1 MNLLRRP
8 HPRRRRRRHARRA
21 PRHHRQPAG
30 SHRHRRERSHRPIGL
45 HAHGPG
51 RIQLRPQLP
60 PTPSKNTS
68 TTPSKAASSSTTRS
82 SPGPWCNDSPD
93 RIIEL
98 ENRIGC
104 LFDRNPDGTIHQ
116 KPFAGQSFDRT
127 VHKGDLTGI
136 EIMSNLR
143 DWVFEQ
149 PNVTVLE
156 ETRGLDFLTAGS
168 RVVGAVLLDNR
179 RGRFIAVTAKATLSA
194 TGAGATMYQ
203 ISSPSLEKAADGQA
217 MAARLGAE
225 FVDMEMMQFHPTG
238 ILAGN
243 SIATGG
249 LLEEGLRGAG
259 ARLYNALG
267 ERYME
272 RYAPDKLERAT
283 RDVVCRAGYMEI
295 MAGRGTPSGGVLLDA
310 SHIRDVAKHFAGM
323 VDRCRE
329 YGFDLVNGRVE
340 VSPSSHYHMG
350 GIKIDVNCRTNIDG
364 LFAAGEDAGGVHG
377 ANRLGGNGVADS
389 IVFGARA
396 GDTMVEY
403 ISVSHQPS
411 VSATTGRVQL
421 SAPSSAPA
429 PRKSKHLQ
437 ALAAPLERSDGEN
450 PFTLRDQLER
460 VMWTKVGVV
469 RNGPD
474 MTEALPEIQE
484 IRERIKS
491 ASGISPPLDGEGLG
505 GAGSIPIYNAPWN
518 EAINTENLVAH
529 RRNAHPQRTGP
540 RRIPRRP
547 LPQRLSFPTQNIH
560 WLKNICMKAL
570 ADGEFEMTFTPVEF
584 TRLTPEELKEHRER
598 RRPKNLAR
606 HRRRMKREQPTFSF
620 VPFSVTPSLGVS
632 PIATPIRPPGR
643 SPRRRDG
650 SHTWP
655 RPASKRSLPGAYKRG
670 PRESGHFQ
678 KANVTSAS
686 AASVAYPFPW

>member
-1 MNLLRRP
+1 MLPIDDLSCDVLILGAGGAGMLAALHVTTAN
-8 HPRRRRRRHARRA
+8 PRARIVIA
-21 PRHHRQPAG
+21 VKG
-30 SHRHRRERSHRPIGL
+30 LIGQS
-45 HAHGPG
+45 GC
-51 RIQLRPQLP
+51 
-60 PTPSKNTS
+60 
-68 TTPSKAASSSTTRS
+68 TRMVQGGYNCVLNS
-82 SPGPWCNDSPD
+82 ADSFDKHFDDTIKGGQFLNNQELAWALVHDSPD

-98 ENRIGC
+98 ENRVGC
-104 LFDRNPDGTIHQ
+104 LFDRNADGTIHQ

-179 RGRFIAVTAKATLSA
+179 RGRFVAVTAKATLSA

-238 ILAGN
+238 ILAGK

-283 RDVVCRAGYMEI
+283 RDVVSRSGYMEI
-295 MAGRGTPSGGVLLDA
+295 MAGRGTASGGVLIDA
-310 SHIRDVAKHFAGM
+310 THIKDVAKHFAGM

-329 YGFDLVNGRVE
+329 YGFDLVNDRVE

-350 GIKIDVNCRTNIDG
+350 GVRIDVDCHTNIEG

-396 GDTMVEY
+396 GDTMVED
-403 ISVSHQPS
+403 IS
-411 VSATTGRVQL
+411 
-421 SAPSSAPA
+421 
-429 PRKSKHLQ
+429 RKSLVVSSEVGAAVREICARGLQ
-437 ALAAPLERSDGEN
+437 PLERTTGEN
-450 PFTLRDQLER
+450 PFQLRDRLER

-474 MTEALPEIQE
+474 MTSALPEIQE
-484 IRERIKS
+484 IRERIKN
-491 ASGISPPLDGEGLG
+491 ASGSVIRSSAGGG
-505 GAGSIPIYNAPWN
+505 ARGAGSPDIANGSSSDFRRLTPDTRNRTHSAIYNAPWN
-518 EAINTENLVAH
+518 EAINTENLSVIAEMLTRSALAREESRGAH
-529 RRNAHPQRTGP
+529 YR
-540 RRIPRRP
+540 
-547 LPQRLSFPTQNIH
+547 SDFPNQNIE
-560 WLKNICMKAL
+560 WLKNICMTPL
-570 ADGEFEMTFTPVEF
+570 PDGGFQMAYRPVEF
-584 TRLTPEELKEHRER
+584 TRLTPQELKEHRER
-598 RRPKNLAR
+598 AGLKTL
-606 HRRRMKREQPTFSF
+606 
-620 VPFSVTPSLGVS
+620 
-632 PIATPIRPPGR
+632 
-643 SPRRRDG
+643 
-650 SHTWP
+650 
-655 RPASKRSLPGAYKRG
+655 PAIDD
-670 PRESGHFQ
+670 E
-678 KANVTSAS
+678 
-686 AASVAYPFPW
+686 

>member
-1 MNLLRRP
+1 MLPIDDLSCDVLILGAGGAGMLAALHVTTAN
-8 HPRRRRRRHARRA
+8 PRARIVIA
-21 PRHHRQPAG
+21 VKG
-30 SHRHRRERSHRPIGL
+30 LIGQS
-45 HAHGPG
+45 GC
-51 RIQLRPQLP
+51 
-60 PTPSKNTS
+60 
-68 TTPSKAASSSTTRS
+68 TRMVQGGYNCVLNS
-82 SPGPWCNDSPD
+82 ADSFDKHFDDTIKGGQFLNNQELAWALVNDSPS

-98 ENRIGC
+98 ENRVGC

-283 RDVVCRAGYMEI
+283 RDVVSRSSYMEI
-295 MAGRGTPSGGVLLDA
+295 MAGRGTPSGGVLIDA
-310 SHIRDVAKHFAGM
+310 THIKDVAKHFAGM

-329 YGFDLVNGRVE
+329 YGFDLVNDRVE

-350 GIKIDVNCRTNIDG
+350 GIRIDVNCHTSIDG
-364 LFAAGEDAGGVHG
+364 LFAAGEDSGGVHG

-396 GDTMVEY
+396 GDTMVEV
-403 ISVSHQPS
+403 VS
-411 VSATTGRVQL
+411 
-421 SAPSSAPA
+421 
-429 PRKSKHLQ
+429 RKSLVVSDGASEAQ
-437 ALAAPLERSDGEN
+437 VRDICTRWMGPLERVGDEN
-450 PFTLRDQLER
+450 PFVLRDGLER
-460 VMWTKVGVV
+460 VMWKNVGVV
-469 RNGPD
+469 RNGKD
-474 MTEALPEIQE
+474 MREALPEIQE
-484 IRERIKS
+484 IRERIKN
-491 ASGISPPLDGEGLG
+491 ASGTPSLNPSPQG
-505 GAGSIPIYNAPWN
+505 GGTVKGIASSNGKANIYNAMWN
-518 EAINTENLVAH
+518 EAINIENLSFIAEMLTRSALAREESRGAH
-529 RRNAHPQRTGP
+529 YR
-540 RRIPRRP
+540 
-547 LPQRLSFPTQNIH
+547 SDFPSQNVE
-560 WLKNICMKAL
+560 WLKNICMRPL
-570 ADGEFEMTFTPVEF
+570 DNGDFEMTFAPVEF
-584 TRLTPEELKEHRER
+584 TRITPQELKEHRER
-598 RRPKNLAR
+598 AGLKTLPA
-606 HRRRMKREQPTFSF
+606 
-620 VPFSVTPSLGVS
+620 
-632 PIATPIRPPGR
+632 IA
-643 SPRRRDG
+643 D
-650 SHTWP
+650 
-655 RPASKRSLPGAYKRG
+655 
-670 PRESGHFQ
+670 E
-678 KANVTSAS
+678 
-686 AASVAYPFPW
+686 

>member
-1 MNLLRRP
+1 MLAALHVTTAN
-8 HPRRRRRRHARRA
+8 PRARIVIA
-21 PRHHRQPAG
+21 VKG
-30 SHRHRRERSHRPIGL
+30 LIGQS
-45 HAHGPG
+45 GC
-51 RIQLRPQLP
+51 
-60 PTPSKNTS
+60 
-68 TTPSKAASSSTTRS
+68 TRMVQGGYNCVLNS
-82 SPGPWCNDSPD
+82 ADSFDKHFDDTIKGGQFLNNQELAWALVNDSPD

-194 TGAGATMYQ
+194 TGAGATMYH

-283 RDVVCRAGYMEI
+283 RDVVSRSGYMEI
-295 MAGRGTPSGGVLLDA
+295 MAGRGTPSGGVLIDA
-310 SHIRDVAKHFAGM
+310 THIKDVAKHFAGM

-329 YGFDLVNGRVE
+329 YGFDLVNDRVE

-350 GIKIDVNCRTNIDG
+350 GIRIDVNCHTNIEG

-396 GDTMVEY
+396 GDTMVED
-403 ISVSHQPS
+403 IS
-411 VSATTGRVQL
+411 
-421 SAPSSAPA
+421 
-429 PRKSKHLQ
+429 RKSLVVSSEVAAQVREICTRWLQ
-437 ALAAPLERSDGEN
+437 PLERTAGEN
-450 PFTLRDQLER
+450 PFQLRDRMER

-469 RNGPD
+469 RNGKD
-474 MTEALPEIQE
+474 MQA
-484 IRERIKS
+484 
-491 ASGISPPLDGEGLG
+491 SPPRNPRNPPANQTRLRL
-505 GAGSIPIYNAPWN
+505 IPIPAPASPSPRSPVPSPHLQRPLERN
-518 EAINTENLVAH
+518 HQHRKPLAH
-529 RRNAHPQRTGP
+529 RRDAHPQRAGP

-547 LPQRLSFPTQNIH
+547 LPQRLPHTE
-560 WLKNICMKAL
+560 ARL
-570 ADGEFEMTFTPVEF
+570 AKKHPHEAA
-584 TRLTPEELKEHRER
+584 RER
-598 RRPKNLAR
+598 QLRNDVHARRIHPPHARGTKRTSRTRRP
-606 HRRRMKREQPTFSF
+606 E
-620 VPFSVTPSLGVS
+620 
-632 PIATPIRPPGR
+632 
-643 SPRRRDG
+643 
-650 SHTWP
+650 
-655 RPASKRSLPGAYKRG
+655 
-670 PRESGHFQ
+670 
-678 KANVTSAS
+678 NVTS
-686 AASVAYPFPW
+686 YRR

>member
-1 MNLLRRP
+1 MVPATNHRRAARGIARGALLGGALHVRRTASRRSYVRSHP
-8 HPRRRRRRHARRA
+8 ATYREPRLAVHRYRFPPCGALPWIEWPAEHHPGLQPRR
-21 PRHHRQPAG
+21 
-30 SHRHRRERSHRPIGL
+30 
-45 HAHGPG
+45 
-51 RIQLRPQLP
+51 
-60 PTPSKNTS
+60 TS
-68 TTPSKAASSSTTRS
+68 C
-82 SPGPWCNDSPD
+82 SPGPDCDAGCRGRGGGMVGNRGLPEPLMRELPLEHLDTDILILGAGGAGLLAAVHAHEISKELRIVIAVKGLLGQSGCTRMVQGGYNAVLNPNDSLERHFADTVKGGASLNHQELAWTLVKEAPD

-98 ENRIGC
+98 ENRLGC
-104 LFDRNPDGTIHQ
+104 MFDRNADGTIHQ

-194 TGAGATMYQ
+194 TGAGATMYH

-272 RYAPDKLERAT
+272 RYSPDKLERAT
-283 RDVVCRAGYMEI
+283 RDVVSRSGYMEI
-295 MAGRGTPSGGVLLDA
+295 MAGRGTASGGVLIDA
-310 SHIRDVAKHFAGM
+310 THIPNVAKHFAGM

-329 YGFDLVNGRVE
+329 LGFDLVNDRVE

-350 GIKIDVNCRTNIDG
+350 GIRIDVNCHTNIEG

-396 GDTMVEY
+396 GDTMVED
-403 ISVSHQPS
+403 IS
-411 VSATTGRVQL
+411 
-421 SAPSSAPA
+421 
-429 PRKSKHLQ
+429 RKSLVVSSEVAEQVQSICKRWMQ
-437 ALAAPLERSDGEN
+437 PLERTTGEN
-450 PFTLRDQLER
+450 PFQLRDRMER
-460 VMWTKVGVV
+460 VMWTNVGVV
-469 RNGPD
+469 RDGKD
-474 MTEALPEIQE
+474 MKEALPEIQE
-484 IRERIKS
+484 IRERIKY
-491 ASGISPPLDGEGLG
+491 ASGSC
-505 GAGSIPIYNAPWN
+505 
-518 EAINTENLVAH
+518 H
-529 RRNAHPQRTGP
+529 
-540 RRIPRRP
+540 
-547 LPQRLSFPTQNIH
+547 
-560 WLKNICMKAL
+560 
-570 ADGEFEMTFTPVEF
+570 
-584 TRLTPEELKEHRER
+584 
-598 RRPKNLAR
+598 
-606 HRRRMKREQPTFSF
+606 
-620 VPFSVTPSLGVS
+620 
-632 PIATPIRPPGR
+632 
-643 SPRRRDG
+643 
-650 SHTWP
+650 
-655 RPASKRSLPGAYKRG
+655 
-670 PRESGHFQ
+670 
-678 KANVTSAS
+678 
-686 AASVAYPFPW
+686 

>member
-1 MNLLRRP
+1 MLPIDELTADVLILGAGGAGMLAALHVTNAN
-8 HPRRRRRRHARRA
+8 PRARIVVA
-21 PRHHRQPAG
+21 VKG
-30 SHRHRRERSHRPIGL
+30 LIGQS
-45 HAHGPG
+45 GC
-51 RIQLRPQLP
+51 
-60 PTPSKNTS
+60 
-68 TTPSKAASSSTTRS
+68 TRMVQGGYNCVLNS
-82 SPGPWCNDSPD
+82 ADSFDKHFDDTIKGGQFLNNQELAWALVNDSPD

-104 LFDRNPDGTIHQ
+104 LFDRNTDGTIHQ

-194 TGAGATMYQ
+194 TGAGATMYH

-225 FVDMEMMQFHPTG
+225 FVDMEMMQVHPTG
-238 ILAGN
+238 LLCGN

-272 RYAPDKLERAT
+272 RYSPDKLERAT
-283 RDVVCRAGYMEI
+283 RDVVSRSGYMEI
-295 MAGRGTPSGGVLLDA
+295 MAGRGTASGGVLIDA
-310 SHIRDVAKHFAGM
+310 THIVNVAKHFAGM
-323 VDRCRE
+323 VERCRE
-329 YGFDLVNGRVE
+329 YGFDLVHDRVE

-350 GIKIDVNCRTNIDG
+350 GIRIDVDCHTSIDG

-396 GDTMVEY
+396 GDTMADY
-403 ISVSHQPS
+403 IST
-411 VSATTGRVQL
+411 SA
-421 SAPSSAPA
+421 SPPSSHPTLVEEICA
-429 PRKSKHLQ
+429 RWLK
-437 ALAAPLERSDGEN
+437 PLERTTGEN
-450 PFTLRDQLER
+450 PFQLRDRMER

-469 RNGPD
+469 RSGPD
-474 MTEALPEIQE
+474 MSAALPEIQD
-484 IRERIKS
+484 IRHRIKF
-491 ASGISPPLDGEGLG
+491 AAGNG
-505 GAGSIPIYNAPWN
+505 GPIYNAPWN
-518 EAINTENLVAH
+518 ETINTENLSFIAEMLTRSALAREESRGAH
-529 RRNAHPQRTGP
+529 YR
-540 RRIPRRP
+540 
-547 LPQRLSFPTQNIH
+547 SDFPNQNIE
-560 WLKNICMKAL
+560 WLKNIRMKPL
-570 ADGEFEMTFTPVEF
+570 EDGDFETTFTPVAF
-584 TRLTPEELKEHRER
+584 PRLTPAELREHRER
-598 RRPKNLAR
+598 AGLKTL
-606 HRRRMKREQPTFSF
+606 
-620 VPFSVTPSLGVS
+620 
-632 PIATPIRPPGR
+632 
-643 SPRRRDG
+643 
-650 SHTWP
+650 
-655 RPASKRSLPGAYKRG
+655 PAIDD
-670 PRESGHFQ
+670 E
-678 KANVTSAS
+678 
-686 AASVAYPFPW
+686 

>member
-1 MNLLRRP
+1 LLP
-8 HPRRRRRRHARRA
+8 IDELQGDILILGAGGAGMLAALHVTTANPAARIVVAVKGLIGQSGCTRMV
-21 PRHHRQPAG
+21 QGGYNCVLNPADSCDKHFRDTIEG
-30 SHRHRRERSHRPIGL
+30 GQFLNNQEL
-45 HAHGPG
+45 AWT
-51 RIQLRPQLP
+51 LV
-60 PTPSKNTS
+60 K
-68 TTPSKAASSSTTRS
+68 
-82 SPGPWCNDSPD
+82 DSPD

-179 RGRFIAVTAKATLSA
+179 RGRFIAARAKATLAA

-225 FVDMEMMQFHPTG
+225 FIDMEMMQFHPTG

-272 RYAPDKLERAT
+272 RYAPNKLERAT
-283 RDVVCRAGYMEI
+283 RDVVSRAGYMEI
-295 MAGRGTPSGGVLLDA
+295 MAGRGTPSGGVLIDA
-310 SHIRDVAKHFAGM
+310 THIKDVAKHFAGM
-323 VDRCRE
+323 CERCRE
-329 YGFDLVNGRVE
+329 YGFDLVNSRVE
-340 VSPSSHYHMG
+340 VSPSAHYHMG
-350 GIKIDVNCRTNIDG
+350 GIKIDVYGRTNIAG

-396 GDTMVEY
+396 GDAMADY
-403 ISVSHQPS
+403 ISTTSGEPE
-411 VSATTGRVQL
+411 SAGG
-421 SAPSSAPA
+421 AC
-429 PRKSKHLQ
+429 KSQTQEICKRWIG
-437 ALAAPLERSDGEN
+437 PLERPSGES
-450 PFTLRDQLER
+450 PFHLRDRLER
-460 VMWTKVGVV
+460 TMWTKVGVV

-474 MTEALPEIQE
+474 MTAALPEIQE
-484 IRERIKS
+484 VRERLK
-491 ASGISPPLDGEGLG
+491 ASDGSSE
-505 GAGSIPIYNAPWN
+505 PIYNAPWN
-518 EAINTENLVAH
+518 EAINTENLALIAEMLTRSALAREESRGAH
-529 RRNAHPQRTGP
+529 YR
-540 RRIPRRP
+540 
-547 LPQRLSFPTQNIH
+547 SDFPEKEVH
-560 WLKNICMKAL
+560 WLKNICMTPRD
-570 ADGEFEMTFTPVEF
+570 DGDFEMTYAPVIF
-584 TRLTPEELKEHRER
+584 TRLAPPEPDAPNMGL
-598 RRPKNLAR
+598 N
-606 HRRRMKREQPTFSF
+606 T
-620 VPFSVTPSLGVS
+620 VVSL
-632 PIATPIRPPGR
+632 I
-643 SPRRRDG
+643 D
-650 SHTWP
+650 
-655 RPASKRSLPGAYKRG
+655 
-670 PRESGHFQ
+670 E
-678 KANVTSAS
+678 
-686 AASVAYPFPW
+686 

>member
-1 MNLLRRP
+1 MMLPIDDLSCDVLILGAGGAGMLAALHVTNAN
-8 HPRRRRRRHARRA
+8 PRARIVIA
-21 PRHHRQPAG
+21 VK
-30 SHRHRRERSHRPIGL
+30 GL
-45 HAHGPG
+45 VGQSG
-51 RIQLRPQLP
+51 C
-60 PTPSKNTS
+60 
-68 TTPSKAASSSTTRS
+68 TRMVQGGYNCVLNS
-82 SPGPWCNDSPD
+82 ADSFDKHFDDTIRGGQFLNNQELAWALVHDSPE

-104 LFDRNPDGTIHQ
+104 LFDRNADGTIHQ

-179 RGRFIAVTAKATLSA
+179 RGRFIAVTAGATLSA

-259 ARLYNALG
+259 AQLYNALG

-283 RDVVCRAGYMEI
+283 RDVVSRSSYMEI
-295 MAGRGTPSGGVLLDA
+295 MAGRGTPLGGVLIDA
-310 SHIRDVAKHFAGM
+310 THIKDVAKHFAGM

-329 YGFDLVNGRVE
+329 YGFDLVNSRVE

-350 GIKIDVNCRTNIDG
+350 GVTIDVHCRTSIDG
-364 LFAAGEDAGGVHG
+364 LFAAGEDSGGVHG

-396 GDTMVEY
+396 GDTMAQH
-403 ISVSHQPS
+403 IASPS
-411 VSATTGRVQL
+411 RRGNGQAASATSPSGAQVQEIC
-421 SAPSSAPA
+421 S
-429 PRKSKHLQ
+429 RWLQ
-437 ALAAPLERSDGEN
+437 PLERTTGEN
-450 PFTLRDQLER
+450 PFALRDRLER
-460 VMWTKVGVV
+460 VMWQKVGVV
-469 RNGPD
+469 RNGED
-474 MTEALPEIQE
+474 MQDALPEIQDM
-484 IRERIKS
+484 RERIKKAS
-491 ASGISPPLDGEGLG
+491 ANFNSLTPDTRHLTPS
-505 GAGSIPIYNAPWN
+505 PIYNAPWN
-518 EAINTENLVAH
+518 EAINTENLSFIAEMLTRSALVREESRGAH
-529 RRNAHPQRTGP
+529 YR
-540 RRIPRRP
+540 
-547 LPQRLSFPTQNIH
+547 SDFPTQNIN
-560 WLKNICMKAL
+560 WLKNI
-570 ADGEFEMTFTPVEF
+570 FMTPRPNGDFKMECRDVQF
-584 TRLTPEELKEHRER
+584 TRITPAELQEHRQR
-598 RRPKNLAR
+598 AGL
-606 HRRRMKREQPTFSF
+606 
-620 VPFSVTPSLGVS
+620 VTL
-632 PIATPIRPPGR
+632 
-643 SPRRRDG
+643 
-650 SHTWP
+650 
-655 RPASKRSLPGAYKRG
+655 PAIDD
-670 PRESGHFQ
+670 E
-678 KANVTSAS
+678 
-686 AASVAYPFPW
+686 